1 MKKVA
6 FIGTH
11 GTGKT
16 TLVYELAS
24 CLKKLDFNVDVLTEV
39 SRENPFPINE
49 QTTRESQK
57 WILFTQ
63 YIKEIEKEGKCD
75 YLICDRSL
83 VDNYAY
89 YVKKF
94 GRDEKI
100 EPFILDHMKTYFHL
114 FKVPINKKYLTYDGK
129 RSIDET
135 FQKEIDGVVNDLL
148 IKFEIPFQ
156 NYTCLNYAIEKILE

>member
-16 TLVYELAS
+16 TLVFDLAS
-24 CLKKLDFNVDVLTEV
+24 SLKKVGFNVDVLTEV
-39 SRENPFPINE
+39 VRDSPFPINK

-63 YIKEIEKEGKCD
+63 YIKEIEKEEKCD

-83 VDNYAY
+83 IDNYAY
-89 YVKKF
+89 YVNKF
-94 GRDEKI
+94 GRDEKL

-114 FKVPINKKYLTYDGK
+114 FKVPINKKYLISDGK
-129 RSIDET
+129 RSIEEAFQKQIDEVVDNLLVT
-135 FQKEIDGVVNDLL
+135 FQ
-148 IKFEIPFQ
+148 IPFQ
-156 NYTCLNYAIEKILE
+156 NYTCLNNAIKIVLE